1 MGVCLTALGAER
13 AGRCLIRGV
22 CVCVRERE
30 RENLELEVPML
41 CACVPL
47 VVPVCDCVTLCMP
60 AQS

>member
-22 CVCVRERE
+22 CVRE
-30 RENLELEVPML
+30 RENLELEVPVL

-47 VVPVCDCVTLCMP
+47 VVPVCDCVTLYMP